1 MNQRSNRKQGRLAFF
16 VHDGTGLGHLQ
27 RVCKLARA
35 LQDLFACLI
44 VTGHRAASWLVPEEC
59 EFIHL
64 PSLDSLIADKS
75 KYWGRQPFVD
85 MDPISALAFR
95 KSLIT
100 SSMQAFDPDALFV
113 DYLPLGKMGELSTVI
128 AQTRA
133 SKYLILRG
141 ILDEPANVRRDIL
154 GGQAERTLQRHYD
167 RILVSCDD
175 KICNVV
181 REYSFAGPVADK
193 TSNVGY
199 ISTPVPA
206 ADRAELRRQR
216 GVGVNDIWVVCSAG
230 SGALGEKLME
240 QCMALP
246 KVFPGMFF
254 DLIQGP
260 RSAAKWDSATADC
273 ITLGPNR
280 YFKECRQ
287 LPLLHSAADIV
298 VCAGGYNSLVESME
312 GGARIVSA
320 PVQINPADEQ
330 FVHAKRLAAYYP
342 LRLLQRLSDLPAILE
357 EEARRHREQRRVNV
371 REVLNFDGA
380 ETIKRL
386 LSQDLAAAAAAAGGD
401 S

>member
-1 MNQRSNRKQGRLAFF
+1 MNHRSTRKQGRVAFF

-44 VTGHRAASWLVPEEC
+44 LTGHRAASWLVPEEC

-75 KYWGRQPFVD
+75 KYWGRRPFVD

-133 SKYLILRG
+133 RKYLILRG

-154 GGQAERTLQRHYD
+154 GGHAKRELQHYD
-167 RILVSCDD
+167 RILVSCDE

-181 REYSFAGPVADK
+181 KEYCFEEPVAAK
-193 TSNVGY
+193 AMNVGY

-216 GVGVNDIWVVCSAG
+216 GVGVDDIWVVCSAG

-240 QCMALP
+240 RCLALP
-246 KVFPGMFF
+246 KVFPGIFF
-254 DLIQGP
+254 DFIQGP
-260 RSAAKWDSATADC
+260 RSSAKWDSATADC
-273 ITLGPNR
+273 NSIGTNR

-298 VCAGGYNSLVESME
+298 ICAGGYNSLVESME
-312 GGARIVSA
+312 GGARIVSV
-320 PVQINPADEQ
+320 PVQINTADEQ
-330 FVHAKRLAAYYP
+330 FVHAKRLADYYP
-342 LRLLQRLSDLPAILE
+342 LRLLHHLGDLPSILE
-357 EEARRHREQRRVNV
+357 EEARRCRERRRVNV
-371 REVLNFDGA
+371 REVLNFGGA
-380 ETIKRL
+380 ETIKSL
-386 LSQDLAAAAAAAGGD
+386 LSEDLAFAEATGEQ
-401 S
+401 